1 MGGNASICNTNL
13 ATTNKSIAAIKLKIE
28 QEPKLCA
35 TNLANITAKVTAAQE
50 HFASSE
56 NPPDCNNYINT
67 QQQISLISGQIA
79 TANAACANNTS
90 STQNLVDQSTNN
102 ANVYKK
108 STSALTS
115 TLNTAKKSYSQI
127 IQSLK
132 TQISELQ
139 TQYTQLLDAKNPS
152 GANSCSTSLASAQAK
167 IVSLSSQINAASA
180 KQPPV
185 TNCTEVLN
193 NAKNVYQLTYNNL
206 QSQLNTMNA
215 NNLTLQN
222 KLTQLSTA
230 VNQSKSLI
238 TSDSQ
243 SMATLT
249 TQYAT
254 NAANLSLTNTKINN
268 TNGLIKNANY
278 AINKTTQLNN
288 ALNAKYKIYQN
299 QINNFQSQTAI
310 LNNDDSQINT
320 LITIATDA
328 IGLQNVVITLNN
340 LVGPNG
346 LMGAQKA
353 YLVKLWGGCPG
364 TVPGGQGWQAWAA
377 YIAIRIT
384 ILAMYMSKI
393 YMNLETAYNN
403 IMWEIWALN
412 QIISSGGVSNET
424 FTKYIQYSIGGLNA
438 AVTALNNIIGGN
450 PSTKYTGDNGSAS
463 GNVYCS
469 GTWGN
474 GTTNKFM
481 ACTGGVDETT
491 GVSLNCTQ
499 TSSNVD
505 WSFYCNQNLYAL
517 AYEYAVL
524 LHSENGPLNGPYCSS
539 ADPNGTSM
547 TFLNNLKYSVET
559 MINDIKPIITSLQ
572 SIQHSSYSTYSTLTN
587 PANTKLSSASVGNAI
602 KYIGD
607 NGSVDGNTYCSGS
620 YGNTTNPGKNK
631 NMKCLYGVDS
641 NGNQIP
647 CNITGSNVDW
657 AFYCLPNTT
666 LSLYTY
672 VGAYNDQLPRAIP
685 NQYKSSV
692 TSVDEAM
699 NVAISLGATVF
710 GIQGGYLFYNTST
723 NVSAALAEAKK
734 YGQGP
739 TKYGNASVCSANY
752 TLGCGWVNQV
762 YVISSF

>member
-13 ATTNKSIAAIKLKIE
+13 ATTNKSIAAIKLQIE

-67 QQQISLISGQIA
+67 QQQITLISGQIA

-108 STSALTS
+108 STSTLTS

-139 TQYTQLLDAKNPS
+139 TQYTQLLATKSPS
-152 GANSCSTSLASAQAK
+152 GANSCPASLASAQAK
-167 IVSLSSQINAASA
+167 IVSLSSQINAAST

-185 TNCTEVLN
+185 TNCTEILN
-193 NAKNVYQLTYNNL
+193 NAKNVYQSTYNNL

-230 VNQSKSLI
+230 VNQSKSLL

-243 SMATLT
+243 SMATLK
-249 TQYAT
+249 TQYTT
-254 NAANLSLTNTKINN
+254 NAANLSLVNTKINN
-268 TNGLIKNANY
+268 TNALIKNYNY

-288 ALNAKYKIYQN
+288 DN
-299 QINNFQSQTAI
+299 
-310 LNNDDSQINT
+310 SQIDT
-320 LITIATDA
+320 LTTIAADV

-346 LMGAQKA
+346 LMDNQKTF
-353 YLVKLWGGCPG
+353 LLGTWGGCIG
-364 TVPGGQGWQAWAA
+364 SVPGGYGWQLWSATKATRAA
-377 YIAIRIT
+377 
-384 ILAMYMSKI
+384 ILAMFMGKM

-403 IMWEIWALN
+403 IMWEIWALT

-438 AVTALNNIIGGN
+438 AIAALNNIIGGN
-450 PSTKYTGDNGSAS
+450 PSTKYGGDNGSAS
-463 GNVYCS
+463 GNTYCL

-481 ACTGGVDETT
+481 TCTGGVDETT
-491 GVSLNCTQ
+491 GGSLNCTQ
-499 TSSNVD
+499 TGSGD

-517 AYEYAVL
+517 AYEYAIL
-524 LHSENGPLNGPYCSS
+524 LHAENGPKNGGCSS
-539 ADPNGTSM
+539 GDPSGTAM
-547 TFLNNLKYSVET
+547 TFLNSLKYSVES

-572 SIQHSSYSTYSTLTN
+572 SIQHSSYSTYSTLIN

-602 KYIGD
+602 KYYGD
-607 NGSVDGNTYCSGS
+607 NGAVDGNTYCMGS
-620 YGNTTNPGKNK
+620 YDNTTNPGKNK

-641 NGNQIP
+641 KGNQIP

-657 AFYCLPNTT
+657 SFYCLPNTT

-672 VGAYNDQLPRAIP
+672 VGAYNDQPSRAIP
-685 NQYKSSV
+685 NSYNQKV
-692 TSVDEAM
+692 TSIDEAM

-710 GIQGGYLFYNTST
+710 GIQSGYLFYNTST

-739 TKYGNASVCSANY
+739 SKYGNASVCSPNY